1 MICQR
6 IKSGLVKRRNISEPG
21 ISTFKEMLSSES
33 WDSVFSNVDVNKS
46 FNVFFNSFLMIFE
59 TYFPAKTVRK
69 NLYSN
74 LWITKGIKISCK
86 RKKYL
91 YLMMRD
97 SNYPGLKEYYTR
109 YCTLLRKVIRRAKV
123 KYYEGMI
130 MNASNRSKEAW
141 KIIKRENG
149 RESMKKPS
157 YSV

>member
-1 MICQR
+1 
-6 IKSGLVKRRNISEPG
+6 
-21 ISTFKEMLSSES
+21 
-33 WDSVFSNVDVNKS
+33 
-46 FNVFFNSFLMIFE
+46 
-59 TYFPAKTVRK
+59 
-69 NLYSN
+69 
-74 LWITKGIKISCK
+74 
-86 RKKYL
+86 
-91 YLMMRD
+91 MRD